1 MFFPDMHKREICSDH
16 DDEALARNAIS
27 ICYGHTHGVFD
38 PETDSPLVRI
48 LYNSWASGNAR
59 DIAWS
64 PYPRQIFIRTETHL
78 KNVMHKGR
86 KWGRQEGRKK
96 EKRKQGKTVWMRKKR
111 EGKESLECRLSYHKD
126 EERNTTD
133 REKYYVVIFHKL
145 LLKLLEEC
153 SLRYKQQSIEVSNVR
168 DLSRRKRASS
178 T

>member
-1 MFFPDMHKREICSDH
+1 MRHLHAMPFRFVTDTPTVCLIPKPIVRSWGFYTI
-16 DDEALARNAIS
+16 A
-27 ICYGHTHGVFD
+27 GHRGML
-38 PETDSPLVRI
+38 E
-48 LYNSWASGNAR
+48 
-59 DIAWS
+59 IAWS

-168 DLSRRKRASS
+168 DPSRRKRASIHLAS
-178 T
+178 EKIVFINIS